1 MHVFNF
7 YEENRIKL
15 GALSEQ
21 RYLDVAAAAA
31 ELGVFAPQSMQALIL
46 SGKNGLKLLETLFRA
61 ETADLLPE
69 ALRYAPAV
77 TAPEKILCVGLN
89 YQKHSDETPFE
100 RPETPVLFSKYNN
113 ALAAHAQYIA
123 LPTAAFQCD
132 YEGELVVV
140 IGKEAKNVSAENAAD
155 YIFGYTVGNDLSAR
169 ALQMRTSQW
178 LLGKTLDGFAPLG
191 PTINVDKNLPVQ
203 NLRIQTHLNG
213 QLRQDGATADM
224 LFDCAFLISYISS
237 YMTLKPGD
245 LLFTGTPEGVILGQ
259 PENERLWLKPGDVV
273 SVTIE
278 ELGTLTNQMI

>member
-15 GALSEQ
+15 GVVSAQ
-21 RYLDVAAAAA
+21 RYIDVAAAAA

-46 SGKNGLKLLETLFRA
+46 SGKNGLKLLETLLRA
-61 ETADLLPE
+61 KTADLQPE
-69 ALRYAPAV
+69 TLRYAPAV

-113 ALAAHAQYIA
+113 ALAAHTQYIA
-123 LPTAAFQCD
+123 LPPAAFQCD
-132 YEGELVVV
+132 YEGELVIV
-140 IGKEAKNVSAENAAD
+140 IGKEAKNVSAESAAD

-191 PTINVDKNLPVQ
+191 PTINVDKSLPAQ
-203 NLRIQTHLNG
+203 NLRIQTYLNG
-213 QLRQDGATADM
+213 QLRQDGNTAAM
-224 LFDCAFLISYISS
+224 LFDCAFLLSYASS

-245 LLFTGTPEGVILGQ
+245 IIFTGTPEGVILGQ
-259 PENERLWLKPGDVV
+259 PESKRAWLKPGDVV

-278 ELGTLTNQMI
+278 EIGTLTNQMI